1 MVVSLID
8 MKPGEKGVVVSL
20 EGGYGFMERVQSMGI
35 RVGKEIKKTGAHFW
49 KGPQT
54 VLVDNFQVAIGF
66 GMASKIFVEVK
77 R

>member
-8 MKPGEKGVVVSL
+8 MKTGETGVVVNL
-20 EGGYGFMERVQSMGI
+20 EGGHGFKERVQSMGI
-35 RVGKEIKKTGAHFW
+35 RLGKKIKKTGAHFW

-54 VLVDNFQVAIGF
+54 VLVDSFQVAIGH